1 MCTNRNDD
9 YFVRCDNLY
18 YLILKAYT
26 DKFLLE
32 AIELCNKNIEKN
44 NECFGK
50 RSFNVLVHITELI
63 KSDLALSV
71 WKICEDNSPKANTL
85 KRLNNFMRNAQMKK
99 KASPKL
105 SQKYKS
111 IRSDLEKIRNM
122 SIAHE
127 DVCQSK
133 ICINIADLNDMLNE
147 IKDKY
152 NAFCDTAIDDR
163 VQQITTSK
171 INAIEFNSTLGLLSI
186 IQCDSTIVR
195 EHNSKEET

>member
-32 AIELCNKNIEKN
+32 AIELCNKNIENN

-71 WKICEDNSPKANTL
+71 WKICEDKNPKANTL
-85 KRLNNFMRNAQMKK
+85 NRLNNFMRNAQIGK
-99 KASPKL
+99 KASPNL
-105 SQKYKS
+105 PSRYDA
-111 IRSDLEKIRNM
+111 ICSDLTNIRKM
-122 SIAHE
+122 SIAHG

-147 IKDKY
+147 IKDDK
-152 NAFCDTAIDDR
+152 
-163 VQQITTSK
+163 K
-171 INAIEFNSTLGLLSI
+171 LEMLGKLWNSTNEILFI
-186 IQCDSTIVR
+186 IEPGTPESYKNIM
-195 EHNSKEET
+195 K